1 MKHITTFD
9 DVRALTIGKRVDKT
23 RKEALQL
30 TTQGSGYLQNQQY
43 IYLVSW
49 YSYKLTIY
57 KLQAFMKRKIQVFCC
72 PLKTLKQNS
81 SGEIEY
87 DFGPESRFESF
98 EELPCSHQVKSQKAR
113 KRKRY
118 VNSSPQK
125 GTRRQRVLM
134 SMPNP
139 ARRKQKAKP
148 SIFE

>member
-9 DVRALTIGKRVDKT
+9 DVRALTIGKRVDKNSKGGFAT
-23 RKEALQL
+23 NDPRKWLPPKSVIHRLGELVQLQIDYIQTAGIHEAENPSFLQ
-30 TTQGSGYLQNQQY
+30 S
-43 IYLVSW
+43 
-49 YSYKLTIY
+49 
-57 KLQAFMKRKIQVFCC
+57 
-72 PLKTLKQNS
+72 KTLKQNS

-113 KRKRY
+113 KRKRH

-125 GTRRQRVLM
+125 GTRRRHVLT
-134 SMPNP
+134 STPNP